1 MHMDELRTHFKHPS
15 NPSQNV
21 YVLLDICHMLK
32 IVRNSFATCT
42 VIKYSTGDLVQW
54 QFIDELHKLQTREG
68 LHLANKL
75 RKPHMQ
81 WQTQKMKVNIAAQT
95 LSSSVADAI
104 DFCRQELQLDQF
116 KDSEAT
122 TRFIRMFDRLFDM
135 FNSRNP
141 FCCNYKAPLRV
152 SNELFWT
159 QFLEEAY
166 LYIEGLRD
174 ISGGLICSG

>member
-1 MHMDELRTHFKHPS
+1 
-15 NPSQNV
+15 
-21 YVLLDICHMLK
+21 ML
-32 IVRNSFATCT
+32 
-42 VIKYSTGDLVQW
+42 W
-54 QFIDELHKLQTREG
+54 Q
-68 LHLANKL
+68 A
-75 RKPHMQ
+75 
-81 WQTQKMKVNIAAQT
+81 QKMKVNIAAQT

-166 LYIEGLRD
+166 MYIEGLRD
-174 ISGGLICSG
+174 ISGGLICSGRKKEDWFPGLPLRDQECQGNFPRSSCLQQCET

>member
-1 MHMDELRTHFKHPS
+1 MLKELTSQCLEKLHEVGVKVVGLICDGPSCHMAMLNELGAKMHMDELRTHFKHPS

-32 IVRNSFATCT
+32 LVRNSFATCT
-42 VIKYSTGDLVQW
+42 VIKDSTGDLVQW

-75 RKPHMQ
+75 RKTHMQ

-116 KDSEAT
+116 KQGF
-122 TRFIRMFDRLFDM
+122 RGNHKVYPHI
-135 FNSRNP
+135 
-141 FCCNYKAPLRV
+141 
-152 SNELFWT
+152 
-159 QFLEEAY
+159 
-166 LYIEGLRD
+166 
-174 ISGGLICSG
+174 